1 MNEPLITAE
10 KIAALKTDLE
20 QGIGFPAEWYTD
32 DRFAELEYEQ
42 IFHKSWQYFCRTAQL
57 ANKGDYVTG
66 LVGRT
71 PVVVINEG
79 DKLNAFVNVCRHR
92 RHLVMEGCGNKKV
105 MLCHYHGWSYGMD
118 GSLKGAPRA
127 EGDADFCKADFG
139 LVPAKVETWGPWAF
153 VHLDTNATPLAQ
165 TLGRLPEI
173 VASSGIV
180 LEELEF
186 HGRTEWEARANW
198 KVMLENYLE
207 CYHCAIAHPGFS
219 QMIDVD
225 PDAYVLQ
232 PHEWFSSQIAHVK
245 ESALSGDGRKPKY
258 AAAGAIAQAQYHWLF
273 PNFTLN
279 INPGFPNLSLDVW
292 LPLGASRAKG
302 FSEQYFGK
310 GVDENFAKELIG
322 FNVEVGNEDDELT
335 DAVQRGLLGG
345 KPARGRYIRHAE
357 QLPIHFNRHILN
369 ALTPAAT
376 A

>member
-1 MNEPLITAE
+1 MNELPITADQ
-10 KIAALKTDLE
+10 IATLKAELE

-32 DRFAELEYEQ
+32 ERFAEVEYER
-42 IFHKSWQYFCRTAQL
+42 IFHKSWQYFCRTAEL
-57 ANKGDYVTG
+57 VNKGDYVTG

-79 DKLNAFVNVCRHR
+79 THLNAFVNVCRHR

-127 EGDADFCKADFG
+127 ERDANFCKDDLG
-139 LVPAKVETWGPWAF
+139 LLPAKVETWGPWVF
-153 VHLDTNATPLAQ
+153 VTLDAHSAPLAQ
-165 TLGRLPEI
+165 TLGRLPDI
-173 VASSGIV
+173 IAGSGIV
-180 LEELEF
+180 LDELEF
-186 HGRTEWEARANW
+186 HGRTDWQARANW

-225 PDAYVLQ
+225 AGAYTLE

-245 ESALSGDGRKPKY
+245 PSALSGEGKKPKY
-258 AAAGAIAQAQYHWLF
+258 AAAGSVTQAQYHWLF
-273 PNFTLN
+273 PNFTIN
-279 INPGFPNLSLDVW
+279 INPGFPNLSIDVW
-292 LPLGASRAKG
+292 LPLGANRAQG

-310 GVDENFAKELIG
+310 DVDETFARELIA
-322 FNVEVGNEDDELT
+322 FNDEVGREDDELT
-335 DAVQRGLLGG
+335 DAVQRGLIGG
-345 KPARGRYIRHAE
+345 QPARGRYMPREE

-369 ALTPAAT
+369 ALAPK
-376 A
+376 